1 MNSLFQLV
9 SVNFKT
15 FYREPA
21 IIFWSTIFPIL
32 MAWVLGVAFSGKD
45 ETVRTVYVIGK
56 DVPEIV
62 RGEKVYGK
70 ETGNPY
76 RIKFKDASEEEAL
89 RALKRGVIT
98 IYLEIKNDS
107 VLYHFDPTNPDAQL
121 THLILERGIS
131 PMEGNKTS

>member
-32 MAWVLGVAFSGKD
+32 MAWVLGVAFSGKN

-56 DVPEIV
+56 GIPEIEGV
-62 RGEKVYGK
+62 ALAQFYPLTLASYGHADFI
-70 ETGNPY
+70 G
-76 RIKFKDASEEEAL
+76 R
-89 RALKRGVIT
+89 
-98 IYLEIKNDS
+98 
-107 VLYHFDPTNPDAQL
+107 
-121 THLILERGIS
+121 LI
-131 PMEGNKTS
+131 PM